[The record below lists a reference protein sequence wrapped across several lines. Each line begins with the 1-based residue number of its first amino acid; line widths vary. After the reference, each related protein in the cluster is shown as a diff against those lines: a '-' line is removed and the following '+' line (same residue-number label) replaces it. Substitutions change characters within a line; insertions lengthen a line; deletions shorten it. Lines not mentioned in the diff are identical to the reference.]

1 MSEIVTVRYKLVGPH
16 AGKTITLGKKFHFE
30 NGYLEMQPVR
40 EDQKHQYDGLTRHL
54 ARAYNAHP
62 EGSKAL
68 ERAEADWAANPLNK
82 KAGKAAPAPAPK
94 PKDDGKGKK
103 PAEDEGEEDET
114 EEDDGEGEELTLADA
129 LNKLNP
135 EDDSHWTK
143 TGLPNLQ
150 VLNEWLGRKVGR
162 DEIEEVS
169 AGFNREVAAAAEQ
182 E

>member
-1 MSEIVTVRYKLVGPH
+1 MTEIVTVRYKLVGPH
-16 AGKTITLGKKFHFE
+16 AGKTINLGKKFQFE
-30 NGYLEMQPVR
+30 NGYLEMQPTR

-68 ERAEADWAANPLNK
+68 EKAEADWALNPANK
-82 KAGKAAPAPAPK
+82 KGAKPAAAPAPK
-94 PKDDGKGKK
+94 PAKETKK
-103 PAEDEGEEDET
+103 PEPEKDEGDEDNEGEE
-114 EEDDGEGEELTLADA
+114 DGEGEELTLADA

-135 EDDSHWTK
+135 DDDSHWTK

-150 VLNEWLGRKVGR
+150 VLNEWMGRKVGR

-169 AGFNREVAAAAEQ
+169 AGFNREIAAAAEQ